1 MNMHFPALFVSHG
14 SPMMALEPGDTGAF
28 LGRLGRTLDSH
39 WGRPRAIL
47 ALSAHTTARSPVLL
61 GGRRH
66 EAIYDFGGF
75 PQPLYELRYDA
86 PGAPELASELGQLL
100 QAPVLD
106 RGGLD
111 HGIWTALRYLYP
123 EADVPVLPLALT
135 PMASP
140 AELMQLGERLQTLS
154 QEGVLVL
161 ATGSITHNLRLLMT
175 RRPWGGTP
183 SEDEPEMP
191 ESAAFRAWFAQRS
204 ASRDWEALVQY
215 RVQAPNAVMMH
226 PTDEHLLPWFV
237 AAGAGGREGTP
248 QRIFEAVT
256 FGCLGMDAYAFGPQA
271 AALAASAP

>member
-1 MNMHFPALFVSHG
+1 MHFPALFVSHG
-14 SPMMALEPGDTGAF
+14 SPMIALEPGETGAF
-28 LGRLGRTLDSH
+28 LCRLGQTLDRD
-39 WGRPRAIL
+39 WGRPKAVL
-47 ALSAHTTARSPVLL
+47 AVSAHTTARGPVLL
-61 GGRRH
+61 GGARH

-86 PGAPELASELGQLL
+86 PGAPALAVSVGRQL

-123 EADVPVLPLALT
+123 DADVPVLPLALT

-140 AELMQLGERLQTLS
+140 GELMRLGERLQALS
-154 QEGVLVL
+154 QDGVLVL
-161 ATGSITHNLRLLMT
+161 ATGSITHNLRLLMAQ
-175 RRPWGGTP
+175 RPWGGTP
-183 SEDEPEMP
+183 SEDDPEMP
-191 ESAAFRAWFAQRS
+191 ESSAFRTWFAQRS
-204 ASRDWEALVQY
+204 AAQDWAALTDY

-237 AAGAGGREGTP
+237 AAGAGGQDAAP

-271 AALAASAP
+271 AALAAAVR